1 VIAQNEDEVI
11 NLLPFSL
18 IELPRDSGT
27 LPLSPYSVGRHIQF
41 HHVRPAGFPV
51 YQIFLIRTG
60 TGLFR
65 DLESGTEIILEPG
78 MAFAFPPDRGHEY
91 YPTSHEPWHV
101 GFIGF
106 QGSQAHGLLEALELL
121 PSVPYRTDRFEQCW
135 EEIGQ
140 IWHTVNSPA
149 PNRQDEMWMQ
159 ELSITLYRLLLM
171 LRPAKSSEGSGNRLA
186 FESVRNEALTT
197 AVGLIN
203 EHYTEPLL
211 ISNLAAAVGYSVQH
225 FQRLFVQEYGVT
237 PHKYLQNLRLE
248 RALQLMTED
257 VEIPVQDIALQLGME
272 TNYFI
277 RVFRKNYGC
286 TPGVMKI
293 RLLQGEQMK

>member
-1 VIAQNEDEVI
+1 M
-11 NLLPFSL
+11 LPFSL
-18 IELPRDSGT
+18 IELPRDAET
-27 LPLSPYSVGRHIQF
+27 LPLYPYSVGRHIQF

-51 YQIFLIRTG
+51 HQIFLIRTG

-101 GFIGF
+101 GFIGIEGI
-106 QGSQAHGLLEALELL
+106 QSQGLLEGIGLL
-121 PSVPYRTDRFEQCW
+121 PSIPYHPARFEQCW
-135 EEIGQ
+135 EEIGK
-140 IWHTVNSPA
+140 IWHTVNNQTAS
-149 PNRQDEMWMQ
+149 RQDAHGMED
-159 ELSITLYRLLLM
+159 LSITLYRLLLM
-171 LRPAKSSEGSGNRLA
+171 LRRSESTHTSGSRLEL
-186 FESVRNEALTT
+186 ESVRNGALAK

-225 FQRLFVQEYGVT
+225 FQRLFVHEYGIT

-248 RALQLMTED
+248 RAVQLMTEND
-257 VEIPVQDIALQLGME
+257 EILVQDIALQLGME

-277 RVFRKNYGC
+277 RIFRNTYGC
-286 TPGVMKI
+286 TPGVMKE
-293 RLLQGEQMK
+293 RLLEGNK